1 MVKIVRFLSNL
12 FLTSP
17 PSGKNPVTVFWSPT
31 MVKFM
36 GGNVPSVV
44 QGGGVGGAPVYTGV
58 NVPSVNLLSLYLN
71 DSLSIAIN
79 LCNP

>member
-1 MVKIVRFLSNL
+1 
-12 FLTSP
+12 
-17 PSGKNPVTVFWSPT
+17 

-36 GGNVPSVV
+36 RGNVPSVV
-44 QGGGVGGAPVYTGV
+44 QGGGVGGAPVYGTGALSKYTGA

>member
-1 MVKIVRFLSNL
+1 
-12 FLTSP
+12 
-17 PSGKNPVTVFWSPT
+17 

-36 GGNVPSVV
+36 RGNVPSVV
-44 QGGGVGGAPVYTGV
+44 QGRGLKSVLILNVYGTGALSKYTGV
-58 NVPSVNLLSLYLN
+58 NVSSVNLLSLYLN

>member
-1 MVKIVRFLSNL
+1 
-12 FLTSP
+12 
-17 PSGKNPVTVFWSPT
+17 

-44 QGGGVGGAPVYTGV
+44 QGGAPVYGTGALSKYTGV

>member
-17 PSGKNPVTVFWSPT
+17 PSGKNPVTVFWSPS

-44 QGGGVGGAPVYTGV
+44 QGGGAPVYTGV

>member
-1 MVKIVRFLSNL
+1 
-12 FLTSP
+12 
-17 PSGKNPVTVFWSPT
+17 

-36 GGNVPSVV
+36 RGNVPSVV
-44 QGGGVGGAPVYTGV
+44 RGGGAPVYGTGALSKYTGV